1 MIKVIYFGRLSDVTG
16 TGEEMLD
23 IPDSISTAGALR
35 NWLDLR
41 FEAEGALLEPT
52 VRIAI
57 NSEISFDETPI
68 GNASEIAFMPPVGGG

>member
-23 IPDSISTAGALR
+23 IPDGISTAGALR